1 MPWAPELFSAPALE
15 RLEEKRRHKLVTV
28 QYFDGLMTGEL
39 DPLIGSFAGE
49 PELHHPVRGRIKGA
63 RAFEAYFDEMQAMF
77 RQRIVSV
84 EDVDRVV
91 VKRHGFEEAVVHLD
105 GDAGRVGL
113 PVAVVADKES
123 DGRIDELRMYYSSW
137 PLTGRHANRPPVL
150 QPDPELR
157 QSGVVAEYQAAL
169 AAGDVDAIVAAFEP
183 DGYARE
189 PAGGHYVHE
198 GQDGL
203 RAFYEL
209 LFSNGG
215 GIPLEHCAVID
226 DKRACA
232 LEYNV
237 VRWGKTELP
246 PEAGI
251 AVYVRGETGKLAAAR
266 IYDDVNGPPGYVG
279 SAVR

>member
-1 MPWAPELFSAPALE
+1 MPWAPELFSAPALA
-15 RLEEKRRHKLVTV
+15 RLEEKRREKLVTV
-28 QYFDGLMTGEL
+28 QYFDGLMMGEL

-49 PELHHPVRGRIKGA
+49 PELHHPVRGRIRGA

-77 RQRIVSV
+77 RERIVSV

-91 VKRHGFEEAVVHLD
+91 VIRHGFEETVVHLD
-105 GDAGRVGL
+105 GDAEEVGL
-113 PVAVVADKES
+113 PIAVVADKES

-157 QSGVVAEYQAAL
+157 PSGVVAEYQAAL

-183 DGYARE
+183 NGYVRE
-189 PAGGHYVHE
+189 PAGSHYVHE
-198 GQDGL
+198 GRDGL

-209 LFSNGG
+209 LFSNDG
-215 GIPLEHCAVID
+215 GIRLEHCAVID
-226 DKRACA
+226 DERACA

-237 VRWGKTELP
+237 VRWGETELP
-246 PEAGI
+246 PEAGV

-266 IYDDVNGPPGYVG
+266 IYDDVNPP
-279 SAVR
+279 SKVRR